1 MGHQASNPCKQ
12 WAIGGASHSLAQPGA
27 FKVVAAPLS
36 TPIGFGF
43 GWLENAAPKDGPS
56 GTQMD
61 PVLLLVLFLHLLPEI
76 WHLGRSTAPLRNL
89 TL

>member
-1 MGHQASNPCKQ
+1 MA
-12 WAIGGASHSLAQPGA
+12 LD
-27 FKVVAAPLS
+27 
-36 TPIGFGF
+36 GFGCF
-43 GWLENAAPKDGPS
+43 GTQKSHRSAFESPKNFWLENAAPKDAPS